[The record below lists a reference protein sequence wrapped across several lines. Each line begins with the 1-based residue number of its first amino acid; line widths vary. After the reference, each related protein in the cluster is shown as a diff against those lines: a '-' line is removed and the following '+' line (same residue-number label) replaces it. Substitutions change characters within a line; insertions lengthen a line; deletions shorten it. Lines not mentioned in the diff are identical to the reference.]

1 MADPYAFAALQA
13 AWEKVVLVN
22 ENGRIV
28 SKNMRQMEQL
38 IASRGPP
45 AKKPKRTSYR
55 AKVADLTLKA
65 KAGDAASIRSLA
77 AMKKLG
83 DGRAWK
89 RKSAQA
95 GIESANSVCVNRMH
109 ELLERN
115 KARSIRHAAA
125 TVAVVF
131 SISGPSFAAVV
142 KRLDR
147 AYRCA
152 KPLLISMSCTNR
164 RQI

>member
-1 MADPYAFAALQA
+1 MADPYDFAAFQA
-13 AWEKVVLVN
+13 AWENVALVN

-28 SKNMRQMEQL
+28 SKNLRQMEQL
-38 IASRGPP
+38 IASR
-45 AKKPKRTSYR
+45 AAATTTKRTRYR
-55 AKVADLTLKA
+55 AAVADLTHKA
-65 KAGDAASIRSLA
+65 NAGDVVSIRSLA
-77 AMKKLG
+77 AMNKLG
-83 DGRAWK
+83 DGRTWK
-89 RKSAQA
+89 RKSMQA
-95 GIESANSVCVNRMH
+95 GIESANRVCVNRMH

-115 KARSIRHAAA
+115 KARSVRHAAA

-147 AYRCA
+147 AYRRA
-152 KPLLISMSCTNR
+152 KPLLISMRCTNR

>member
-1 MADPYAFAALQA
+1 MADPYDFAALQVT
-13 AWEKVVLVN
+13 WENVALVN

-28 SKNMRQMEQL
+28 SKNLRQMEQL
-38 IASRGPP
+38 IAARGQP
-45 AKKPKRTSYR
+45 AKKTKRTRYR
-55 AKVADLTLKA
+55 AAVADLTHKA
-65 KAGDAASIRSLA
+65 KAGDAVSIRSLA

-83 DGRAWK
+83 DGRTWE
-89 RKSAQA
+89 RKSMQA
-95 GIESANSVCVNRMH
+95 GIESANRVCVNRMH

-147 AYRCA
+147 AYRRA
-152 KPLLISMSCTNR
+152 NR
-164 RQI
+164 Y